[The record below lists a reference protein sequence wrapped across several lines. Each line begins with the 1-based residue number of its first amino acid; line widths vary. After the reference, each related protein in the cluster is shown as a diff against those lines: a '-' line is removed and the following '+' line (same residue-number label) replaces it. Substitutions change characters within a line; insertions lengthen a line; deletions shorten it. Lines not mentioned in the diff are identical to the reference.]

1 MLKHIRHN
9 DDLFALIYSS
19 EDLEEGINFVTDDE
33 AILQLGAM
41 KRAKG
46 YVIEPHIH
54 TPFER
59 NIVGTN
65 EVMYLQEGRV
75 KVTFFTEEKKFLED
89 LILEKGQWIV
99 FVKGGH
105 GFEMLE
111 TSVLIEVKN
120 GPYAHD
126 MDKIRFVNEE

>member
-1 MLKHIRHN
+1 MLQQIKHN

-41 KRAKG
+41 KRAQG

-54 TPFER
+54 TAFER
-59 NIVGTN
+59 NITGTN

-75 KVTFFTEEKKFLED
+75 KVTFFTEDKKFLEEF
-89 LILEKGQWIV
+89 ILEKGQWIV

>member
-1 MLKHIRHN
+1 MLKQIKHN
-9 DDLFALIYSS
+9 NDLFALIYSS

-59 NIVGTN
+59 NIIGTN

>member
-1 MLKHIRHN
+1 MLKQIRHN

-89 LILEKGQWIV
+89 LILEKGQLIV

>member
-1 MLKHIRHN
+1 MLKQIRHN

-89 LILEKGQWIV
+89 LSLEKGQWIV

>member
-1 MLKHIRHN
+1 MLKQIKHN

>member
-1 MLKHIRHN
+1 MLKQIRHN

-111 TSVLIEVKN
+111 TSVLIEGKN

>member
-1 MLKHIRHN
+1 MLKQIRHN

-75 KVTFFTEEKKFLED
+75 KVTFFTEEKKFLEH

>member
-1 MLKHIRHN
+1 MLKQIRHN

-75 KVTFFTEEKKFLED
+75 KVTFFTEEKKFLEE

>member
-1 MLKHIRHN
+1 MLKQIRHN

-75 KVTFFTEEKKFLED
+75 KVTFFPEEKKFLED
-89 LILEKGQWIV
+89 LSLEKGQWIV

-126 MDKIRFVNEE
+126 MDKIRIVNEE

>member
-1 MLKHIRHN
+1 MLKQIKHN
-9 DDLFALIYSS
+9 NDLFALIYSS

-54 TPFER
+54 TPVER
-59 NIVGTN
+59 NIIGTN

>member
-1 MLKHIRHN
+1 M
-9 DDLFALIYSS
+9 IYSS

-41 KRAKG
+41 KRVKG

>member
-1 MLKHIRHN
+1 M
-9 DDLFALIYSS
+9 IYSS

>member
-1 MLKHIRHN
+1 MLKQIRHN

-19 EDLEEGINFVTDDE
+19 EDLEEVINFVTDDE
-33 AILQLGAM
+33 AVLQLGAM

-99 FVKGGH
+99 CVKGGH

>member
-1 MLKHIRHN
+1 MLKQIRHN

>member
-1 MLKHIRHN
+1 
-9 DDLFALIYSS
+9 
-19 EDLEEGINFVTDDE
+19 
-33 AILQLGAM
+33 
-41 KRAKG
+41 
-46 YVIEPHIH
+46 
-54 TPFER
+54 
-59 NIVGTN
+59 
-65 EVMYLQEGRV
+65 MYLQEGRV

>member
-1 MLKHIRHN
+1 MIKRIRHN

-19 EDLEEGINFVTDDE
+19 EDLQEGINFVTDDD

-41 KRAKG
+41 KRTKG
-46 YVIEPHIH
+46 YVIAPHVH

-59 NIVGTN
+59 NITGTN

-75 KVTFFTEEKKFLED
+75 RIKFFTENKEFLED
-89 LILEKGQWIV
+89 FILEEGQWIV

-126 MDKIRFVNEE
+126 MDKIRFQNQD